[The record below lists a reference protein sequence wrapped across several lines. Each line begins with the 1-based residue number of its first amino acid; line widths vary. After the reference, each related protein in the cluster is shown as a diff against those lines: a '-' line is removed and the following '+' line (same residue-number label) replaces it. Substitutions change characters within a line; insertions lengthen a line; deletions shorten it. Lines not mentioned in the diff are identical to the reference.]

1 MGGAGVTERGIHP
14 YLGKRVVVERTGRD
28 SHVVKSRE
36 ASESRKE
43 QEKSVRVCLTGQTR
57 MAFSGM
63 QSL

>member
-1 MGGAGVTERGIHP
+1 MGGAGVRERGVHP
-14 YLGKRVVVERTGRD
+14 YLGKRVVVERTVRD

-43 QEKSVRVCLTGQTR
+43 QEKSVRVGLTGQTR